1 MGQRMGNAG
10 NGLMMIC
17 HNRLKISVADLLDH
31 SAAKVREYNQIGS
44 KICNLI
50 QRTPVELPEE

>member
-1 MGQRMGNAG
+1 
-10 NGLMMIC
+10 MMIC

-31 SAAKVREYNQIGS
+31 SAAKVRKYNQIGS

-50 QRTPVELPEE
+50 QRIPVELPEE